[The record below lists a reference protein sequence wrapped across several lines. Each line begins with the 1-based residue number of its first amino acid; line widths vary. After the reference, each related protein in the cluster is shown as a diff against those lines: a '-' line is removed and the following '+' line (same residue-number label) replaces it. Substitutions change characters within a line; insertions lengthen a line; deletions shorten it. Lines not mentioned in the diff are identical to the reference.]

1 MYKTIGILAHVDAGK
16 TTFSEQLLYHT
27 KSIKQRG
34 RVDHKDAFL
43 DSHTIEKERGIT
55 VFADQASISYNKS
68 TYYIIDT
75 PGHVDF
81 SPEMERAIQV
91 MDYAVIIISASD
103 GVEGHT
109 ETVWQLLRK
118 HHVPTF
124 IFINKIDREG
134 TDIENV
140 IQEIRS
146 NLVEDVCDLTLS
158 FHEGIMQ
165 EELIEFVAERD
176 EILLETYMESGYDK
190 DLWLETLQKMI
201 NANKVFAISSGSAL
215 KDIGVI
221 EFFEKLDLLT
231 ATSYDDENDFAAQVY
246 KIRHDDSG
254 NRVTFLKSLSGKL
267 SVRDE
272 VGYGDFMEKV
282 TQIRVYNGSKFK
294 AVDHVHA
301 GELFAVTGLTQASI
315 GDGIGALKEKAT
327 FDMIPTLKSKVIF
340 DASIHVKEVLRCF
353 NMLDAEDPS
362 LRVFWDEHF
371 QEIHVHVMGIIQLE
385 VLQQIVI
392 DRFSIHVSFGEPK
405 ILYKE
410 TIETPITGYGH
421 FEPLKHYAEVH
432 LSIEPAD
439 RNSGIHFENVC
450 HANDLSIGHQN
461 LVRSHLFE
469 RDHHG
474 LLTGSALTDVKVT
487 LLTGRGHNEH
497 TSGGDFREATFRALR
512 QGLEQ
517 AKNVLLEPYYDF
529 KIKVDMDNMGRVL
542 SDIQQAHGSF
552 SAPETIGD
560 KVIIKGRGPVA
571 TFMNYST
578 AFASFTHGK
587 GTLSLL
593 FGGYDRCHNEEQV
606 IERIGYNKEADPE
619 YSSTSIFCAKGKG
632 YPVPWDEAEKAMH
645 CL

>member
-43 DSHTIEKERGIT
+43 DSHAIEKERGIT
-55 VFADQASISYNKS
+55 VFADQASISYNGS

-81 SPEMERAIQV
+81 SPEMERAVQV

-118 HHVPTF
+118 HQVPTF
-124 IFINKIDREG
+124 FFINKTDREG
-134 TDIENV
+134 TNIENV
-140 IQEIRS
+140 LHEIRT
-146 NLVEDVCDLTLS
+146 NLSEDVCDLTTS
-158 FHEGIMQ
+158 FSEGIMQ
-165 EELIEFVAERD
+165 EELIEFIAERD
-176 EILLETYMESGYDK
+176 ERVLETYMESSYDK
-190 DLWLETLQKMI
+190 DLWLKTLQTMI
-201 NANKVFAISSGSAL
+201 NENKVFAISSGSAL
-215 KDIGVI
+215 KDIGVMA
-221 EFFEKLDLLT
+221 FFEKLDLLT
-231 ATSYDDENDFAAQVY
+231 TTSYDDEGDFAAQVY

-254 NRVTFLKSLSGKL
+254 NRVTFLKSLSGTL

-272 VGYGDFMEKV
+272 VNCGAYTEKV
-282 TQIRVYNGSKFK
+282 TQIRVYNGNKFK
-294 AVDHVHA
+294 AVDQVHA

-315 GDGIGALKEKAT
+315 GDGVGVLKEKAT
-327 FDMIPTLKSKVIF
+327 FDMVPTLKSKVIF
-340 DASIHVKEVLRCF
+340 DASTHVKEVLRCF
-353 NMLDAEDPS
+353 NLLDAEDPS

-385 VLQQIVI
+385 VLQQIVKE
-392 DRFSIHVSFGEPK
+392 RFLIHVSFGEPK

-410 TIETPITGYGH
+410 TIEATVMGYGH

-432 LSIEPAD
+432 LSIEPAE
-439 RNSGIHFENVC
+439 RNSGIQFENIC

-474 LLTGSALTDVKVT
+474 LLTGSPLTDVKVT

-512 QGLEQ
+512 QGLEK
-517 AKNVLLEPYYDF
+517 APNILLEPYYDF
-529 KIKVDMDNMGRVL
+529 KIKVDLDHIGRVL

-552 SAPETIGD
+552 DAPETIGE
-560 KVIIKGRGPVA
+560 KVIVKGRVPVA
-571 TFMNYST
+571 TFMNYS
-578 AFASFTHGK
+578 APFASFTHGK
-587 GTLSLL
+587 GTLTLL
-593 FGGYDRCHNEEQV
+593 FGGYDRCHNAEQV
-606 IERIGYNKEADPE
+606 IEDIGYNKEADPE

-632 YPVPWDEAEKAMH
+632 YPVPWDQAEKAMH